1 MTVVISG
8 IAFLALLTL
17 LVIVHE
23 FGHYLAAV
31 WSRVRVE
38 EFGFGIPPRA
48 MKLFSYKETLFSL
61 NYIPFGGFVRLQGE
75 NSLDPNERERAGSFA
90 AASIPA
96 RLFILVAGVC
106 MNLLVAVLLF
116 TFGFW
121 LWNWVPTYLTLDE
134 LRGGEAR
141 GEVQVDWSL
150 YISEVVDGAPA
161 ATAGIKEGGV
171 LTAVDG
177 TPVTCVDEVLGLQ
190 EGKHL
195 VTYTVKYPETNGGE
209 EFAEEETVKVNLKD
223 GKAGVALSPFALD
236 LHVSDRSFFTGVT
249 LALRETWTVTVGT
262 VKGVGVLLKSLAFE
276 QRVPPDIAG
285 IVGIAQ
291 LTYTSVQEGFMK
303 YLRLVALLSLSLA
316 VLNILPFPALDG
328 GRILFVAYEL
338 LLRRPVNRRVEVITN
353 GVGIALIMALMI
365 AVTWNDIL
373 RIISSS

>member
-1 MTVVISG
+1 MTLVVSG

-48 MKLFSYKETLFSL
+48 KKLFTYKGTLFSL

-75 NSLDPNERERAGSFA
+75 NSLDPKEREYHGSFA

-96 RLFILVAGVC
+96 RLLILVAGVC
-106 MNLLVAVLLF
+106 MNLLIAVFLF
-116 TFGFW
+116 TMGFW

-134 LRGGEAR
+134 LKAGQAR

-150 YISEVVDGAPA
+150 YISEVVEGTPA
-161 ATAGIKEGGV
+161 ANAKIKAGGL
-171 LTAVDG
+171 LTSVDG
-177 TPVTCVDEVLGLQ
+177 TPVTSVEEVLSLQ
-190 EGKHL
+190 EGKRS
-195 VTYTVKYPETNGGE
+195 VTYTVRYPEEGGGE
-209 EFAEEETVKVNLKD
+209 EQIVQLNLKD
-223 GKAGVALSPFALD
+223 GKAGVALAPFALELD
-236 LHVSDRSFFTGVT
+236 VENRSFLMGVL
-249 LALRETWTVTVGT
+249 LAFRETWTVTVGT
-262 VKGVGVLLKSLAFE
+262 VKGVGVLLRSLAFE
-276 QRVPPDIAG
+276 QRVPEDIAG
-285 IVGIAQ
+285 IIGIAQ
-291 LTYTSVQEGFMK
+291 LTYASVQEGFMK

-328 GRILFVAYEL
+328 GRILFVLYEL

-353 GVGIALIMALMI
+353 GVGIALIMALMV
-365 AVTWNDIL
+365 AVTWNDVL
-373 RIISSS
+373 RILSAS

>member
-177 TPVTCVDEVLGLQ
+177 TPVTSVDEVLGLQ
-190 EGKHL
+190 EGKRL

-236 LHVSDRSFFTGVT
+236 LRVSDRSFFTGVT

>member
-48 MKLFSYKETLFSL
+48 KKLFTCKGTLFSL

-75 NSLDPNERERAGSFA
+75 NSLDPYERERAGSFA
-90 AASIPA
+90 AASIPS
-96 RLFILVAGVC
+96 RLLILVAGVF
-106 MNLLVAVLLF
+106 MNFLIAVLLF

-121 LWNWVPTYLTLDE
+121 LWNWVPTYLTLEE
-134 LRGGEAR
+134 LKGGEAR

-150 YISEVVDGAPA
+150 YISEVVEGTPA
-161 ATAGIKEGGV
+161 ATAGIKEGG
-171 LTAVDG
+171 LLMAVDG
-177 TPVTCVDEVLGLQ
+177 EPVASVEEVLDLQ
-190 EGKHL
+190 KGNRS
-195 VTYTVKYPETNGGE
+195 VSYTVKYPEADGGK
-209 EFAEEETVKVNLKD
+209 EFTEEETVQVGLKD

-236 LHVSDRSFFTGVT
+236 LRVSDRSFFAGVT
-249 LALRETWTVTVGT
+249 LALRETWTVTIGT
-262 VKGVGVLLKSLAFE
+262 VKGVGVLLRSLAFE
-276 QRVPPDIAG
+276 QRVPQDIAG

-291 LTYTSVQEGFMK
+291 LTYTSVQEGLMK

-328 GRILFVAYEL
+328 GRMLFVAYEL

-353 GVGIALIMALMI
+353 GVGIALIMALMV

-373 RIISSS
+373 RILSAS